1 MTIGTVKWFRNV
13 FGFIE
18 RDDGPD
24 CFVHYSDIKAPGHR
38 TLKIG
43 QRVTFD
49 VLDSPKGCRAV
60 NVTLVAETINQDE
73 ALAVSERYT
82 GTIKWF
88 HRVSQYGFIQP
99 DRSTK
104 AVFFHISEWRGD
116 GEPRE
121 NTRVTFQIVSQEKG
135 PKAIDIMRA
144 I

>member
-1 MTIGTVKWFRNV
+1 MATGRVKWFRGA

-24 CFVHYSDIKAPGHR
+24 CFVHYLDIQVAGHR
-38 TLKIG
+38 TLKVG

-49 VLDSPKGCRAV
+49 VFDSPKGCRAV
-60 NVTLVAETINQDE
+60 NVTIVTDTIIRNE
-73 ALAVSERYT
+73 ALPESQRST

-99 DRSTK
+99 DRSTQT
-104 AVFFHISEWRGD
+104 VFFHISEWQGG

-121 NTRVTFQIVSQEKG
+121 NIRVSFQIVTEAKG
-135 PKAIDIMRA
+135 PKAVDITRS